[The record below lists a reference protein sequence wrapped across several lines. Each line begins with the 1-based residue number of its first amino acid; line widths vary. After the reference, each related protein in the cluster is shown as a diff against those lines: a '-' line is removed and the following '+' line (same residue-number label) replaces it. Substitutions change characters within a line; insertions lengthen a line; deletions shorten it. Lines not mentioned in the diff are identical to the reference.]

1 MSITENNIWSGEAWD
16 ILEKTYSSEESER
29 LMEEIRVFIEK
40 NAK

>member
-1 MSITENNIWSGEAWD
+1 MSITENNIWSGEVWD
-16 ILEKTYSSEESER
+16 ILEKTYNSEESER